1 MADDTAQR
9 NPTEQGVKPPF
20 PEQGQNRVALK

>member
-1 MADDTAQR
+1 MVDDTAQR

-20 PEQGQNRVALK
+20 PEQGQNPLAT

>member
-1 MADDTAQR
+1 MADDIAQR

-20 PEQGQNRVALK
+20 PEQGQNPLAT